1 MNEKNED
8 VILAVQMMKLLV
20 AQNLT
25 SFISP
30 QKYTQVANL
39 KWQHFFQF
47 LEYFL
52 EQLHFKLKSYTV
64 SDTSA

>member
-8 VILAVQMMKLLV
+8 VIVILAVQMMKLLV

-30 QKYTQVANL
+30 QK
-39 KWQHFFQF
+39 
-47 LEYFL
+47 
-52 EQLHFKLKSYTV
+52 
-64 SDTSA
+64 